1 MTELQNEELLLVDGG
16 AGIGKAIEAFGAS
29 LGIAN
34 ALAIGILGGPLLGV
48 APAGGVITAAGTA
61 WTGAGIFAGGTMAVS
76 SVGLIVRG
84 FEDD

>member
-1 MTELQNEELLLVDGG
+1 MYELEINDLLLIDGG
-16 AGIGKAIEAFGAS
+16 TNWAKVIGGAAG
-29 LGIAN
+29 
-34 ALAIGILGGPLLGV
+34 V
-48 APAGGVITAAGTA
+48 AGGVITAAGTA